1 MFFKLALKHFFKI
14 EKIVFWHPIDASDL
28 SVRFRTYNSIKSNYL
43 MRIKNFKILLNRDTF
58 YRKKKFSPCTAFHM
72 KSKLKRKKLY

>member
-58 YRKKKFSPCTAFHM
+58 YRKKDLVLALLFI
-72 KSKLKRKKLY
+72 